1 MINLWQAHLSF
12 AMIIFL
18 MLPGFGLG
26 RLWRG
31 GLLLALLAASFIPLD
46 GLTVAAYL
54 RSHID
59 DLAITTMILMAWACL
74 RRLEILAPAPR
85 GYVGVL
91 VIFAAMAVLLYP
103 ATLGWTYV
111 DPYRLGFSPRVLLTL
126 IALLTLGLYYLRNGL
141 AVAMLAGATLAF
153 MVGLKPS
160 HNYWDYLVDPLLG
173 LYCCVAL
180 LVLGT
185 RQAYRWFLS
194 RRGSAS
200 HRSI

>member
-31 GLLLALLAASFIPLD
+31 LLLLALLAASFIPLD

-85 GYVGVL
+85 VYVGVL

-200 HRSI
+200 YRSI

>member
-18 MLPGFGLG
+18 LLPGFGLA

-85 GYVGVL
+85 ADVYVL
-91 VIFAAMAVLLYP
+91 VIFAIMAVLLYP
-103 ATLGWTYV
+103 ATLGLTYI

-153 MVGLKPS
+153 IVGLKPS
-160 HNYWDYLVDPLLG
+160 QNYWDYLVDPLLG

-194 RRGSAS
+194 RRGSAN